1 MYNDVIKQV
10 LEIPESPQHFTLS
23 GRNPFYVFP
32 QKKDDTAP
40 DVFNIKAE
48 CSAARA
54 SSASVNIPLVC
65 NQWNVILLQGIHLTA
80 DLKTKYKLFAGV
92 NYSYE
97 P

>member
-1 MYNDVIKQV
+1 MCFHK
-10 LEIPESPQHFTLS
+10 
-23 GRNPFYVFP
+23 
-32 QKKDDTAP
+32 KKDDAAP
-40 DVFNIKAE
+40 DVFNIQAE
-48 CSAARA
+48 CSAAKA
-54 SSASVNIPLVC
+54 SSAPVNIPLVC